1 MNYLLDT
8 DVCIAII
15 NRRSSQAISRLQ
27 ICKPGTVALS
37 TISVAEL
44 RFGADKSQAAAKNHQ
59 ALDQFLLALEIKQ
72 FDELSAIAYGVIR
85 SDLER
90 KGTPIGPLDTLI
102 AAQAVAHELILVT
115 NNRSEFSRVKN
126 LSIETWI

>member
-15 NRRSSQAISRLQ
+15 NRRSSQTISRLQ
-27 ICKPGTVALS
+27 ICKPGTVELS

-44 RFGADKSQAAAKNHQ
+44 RFGADKSQAATKNHQ
-59 ALDQFLLALEIKQ
+59 ALDQFLLALEIRQ

-85 SDLER
+85 SDLEK

-115 NNRSEFSRVKN
+115 NNLNEFSRVKN
-126 LSIETWI
+126 LNVESWI

>member
-1 MNYLLDT
+1 MSYLLDT

-15 NRRSSQAISRLQ
+15 NRRSSQVISRLQ
-27 ICKPGTVALS
+27 ICEPGTVALS

-44 RFGADKSQAAAKNHQ
+44 RFGAEKSQAAAKNHQ
-59 ALDQFLLALEIKQ
+59 ALDQFLLAFEIKQ

-85 SDLER
+85 SDLQK

-102 AAQAVAHELILVT
+102 AAQSLAHELILVT
-115 NNRSEFSRVKN
+115 NNLSEFSRVKN
-126 LSIETWI
+126 LNVETWI